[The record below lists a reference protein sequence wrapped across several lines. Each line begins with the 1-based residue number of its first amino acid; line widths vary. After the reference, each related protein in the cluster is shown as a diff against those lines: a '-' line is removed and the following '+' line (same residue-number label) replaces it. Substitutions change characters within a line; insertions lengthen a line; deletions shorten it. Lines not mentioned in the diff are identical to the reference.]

1 MNLEDSAHLYQRKG
15 MASFIRYYFK
25 KNMYW
30 CLYYLWYWISNVH
43 VKTMSGW
50 SLIKLHVFVITFSEW
65 VSSFV
70 QELLHGTGT
79 SDYWSYY
86 YTWIFIFRLA
96 EIILWFYMWN
106 YSRNSLKFCFRLGL
120 ITILR
125 NIFSLI
131 SIAGC
136 PEAAIKNIYN
146 AVKCGVTHGCT
157 GIVACD
163 WSGKAHL
170 NSHVFSWPAYML
182 NLGLSWNSNCHQVWQ
197 TYQQIISVN
206 NEWILCSNTAYPRG
220 ADL

>member
-1 MNLEDSAHLYQRKG
+1 
-15 MASFIRYYFK
+15 
-25 KNMYW
+25 MYR
-30 CLYYLWYWISNVH
+30 CLDYLWYWISNVH

-50 SLIKLHVFVITFSEW
+50 SLIKLFIITFFR
-65 VSSFV
+65 VGFF
-70 QELLHGTGT
+70 LCPGT
-79 SDYWSYY
+79 SAWNRYIWLLILIYMCIY
-86 YTWIFIFRLA
+86 FIFRLVK
-96 EIILWFYMWN
+96 IILWFYMWN
-106 YSRNSLKFCFRLGL
+106 YSRNFLKFCFRLGL
-120 ITILR
+120 IPILR

>member
-1 MNLEDSAHLYQRKG
+1 
-15 MASFIRYYFK
+15 
-25 KNMYW
+25 
-30 CLYYLWYWISNVH
+30 
-43 VKTMSGW
+43 
-50 SLIKLHVFVITFSEW
+50 
-65 VSSFV
+65 
-70 QELLHGTGT
+70 
-79 SDYWSYY
+79 
-86 YTWIFIFRLA
+86 
-96 EIILWFYMWN
+96 MWN
-106 YSRNSLKFCFRLGL
+106 YSRNSLKFCFLLGL

-182 NLGLSWNSNCHQVWQ
+182 TLGLSWNSNCHQVWQ
-197 TYQQIISVN
+197 TFHKLFLLMMNEYTAMNNHTISIIIIIPHATSCWGYNVFNPSISQLHVVSKSVSLIFCQLHIN
-206 NEWILCSNTAYPRG
+206 F
-220 ADL
+220 

>member
-1 MNLEDSAHLYQRKG
+1 MEQVHLT
-15 MASFIRYYFK
+15 ID
-25 KNMYW
+25 
-30 CLYYLWYWISNVH
+30 LTTIHEYLF
-43 VKTMSGW
+43 
-50 SLIKLHVFVITFSEW
+50 L
-65 VSSFV
+65 
-70 QELLHGTGT
+70 
-79 SDYWSYY
+79 D
-86 YTWIFIFRLA
+86 
-96 EIILWFYMWN
+96 
-106 YSRNSLKFCFRLGL
+106 SLKSFCDFTCETILEIFCFRLGL

-206 NEWILCSNTAYPRG
+206 NE
-220 ADL
+220 